1 MAAEEASTHHAG
13 PAVPP
18 EAVGSLRKLKETE
31 ALWLKRLEEAR
42 SRGETKIK
50 YAQAA
55 RERALDD
62 AHRAADEARSTKL
75 REARTQ
81 ADVEARKIVEEAK
94 GEVARIGTPSGSSID
109 ERMEEILSAIFGDL
123 RSTGGSRAA
132 SSTKAASAAP
142 SKGGAALPAR

>member
-1 MAAEEASTHHAG
+1 MAAEEASAHHTG

-81 ADVEARKIVEEAK
+81 ADVEAHKIVEEAK

-109 ERMEEILSAIFGDL
+109 ERMEEILAAIFGDL
-123 RSTGGSRAA
+123 RSTGGSRVA
-132 SSTKAASAAP
+132 SSKTASPAP